1 MPRTGHDPLA
11 TYIAE
16 VNRYPQLPGD
26 EEKRLARAFRDT
38 KDRRAA
44 QALVTA
50 NLRFVVKIALEYRAY
65 GLRVLDLIQEGNLGL
80 VIAVARFDPER
91 GVKLVS
97 YAVWWIRAYVQA
109 FILRSWSL
117 VKIGTTRAQRKLFFK
132 MRRESRR
139 MRIDG
144 QEPEASE
151 LAAAL
156 GVKTSELEEMQQRL
170 AGRDL
175 SVDTPT
181 DSTQHEKFL
190 DRMHGH
196 APTAEELIEANE
208 RETGLPERLREAL
221 AQLDPR
227 ERSIF
232 LRRHRDFERKPP
244 TLKDLGEEYGVS
256 RERIR
261 QIEQR
266 AKSKLREILSADG
279 TNSADQVIASLAA

>member
-1 MPRTGHDPLA
+1 MPITRHDPLA

-26 EEKRLARAFRDT
+26 EEKRLARAWRGT
-38 KDRRAA
+38 KDHRAA

-65 GLRVLDLIQEGNLGL
+65 GLRILDLIQEGNLGL
-80 VIAVARFDPER
+80 VIAVTRFDPER

-175 SVDTPT
+175 SVNTPT
-181 DSTQHEKFL
+181 DSKHQDSFL
-190 DRMHGH
+190 DRMCDH
-196 APTAEELIEANE
+196 APNADELIETHE
-208 RETGLPERLREAL
+208 REAGLPERLKRAL
-221 AQLDPR
+221 AELDPR
-227 ERSIF
+227 ERQIF
-232 LRRHRDFERKPP
+232 LARHYHDDRKPR
-244 TLKDLGEEYGVS
+244 TLAELGEEYGVS

-266 AKSKLREILSADG
+266 AKRKLRDILS
-279 TNSADQVIASLAA
+279 DQAPALMAA